1 MKKTIKMKVLLL
13 FETNNFTF
21 YVIFIRD
28 RLLLQKRSRAQSF
41 PGTVL
46 PGQSE
51 IKVGNRDK
59 RASR

>member
-1 MKKTIKMKVLLL
+1 MKVLRL
-13 FETNNFTF
+13 FETNNFAL
-21 YVIFIRD
+21 YIILIRD
-28 RLLLQKRSRAQSF
+28 RLLLQKHSRAQSF

-51 IKVGNRDK
+51 TEVGNRDK